1 MSVSRSP
8 RVGNNPYSSAS
19 RNSPFDSIREVRPDG
34 TEFWDARKLQP
45 LMGYVQWRDFQTA
58 IERAKLAADNSGM
71 SFKENFAPMHKV
83 SGQRGPAQA
92 TYELSRYA
100 AYLVALNGD
109 PRKTETAQAQSY
121 FVIRTREAEVAPTA
135 PALTED
141 EIVAQALAITTR
153 KVEAL
158 TERVAE
164 LEPKAELAENYLTA
178 SAGSRLIGEAAKILD
193 MKGKELRAFLLDE
206 RMIFVR
212 HAQCGNVLYDFYADF
227 APHFEAR
234 ETVVNHTW
242 GSCNHYTLR
251 ITPRGIDL
259 IRKRIRDRK
268 AAA

>member
-1 MSVSRSP
+1 MSIELFSYGQDRLRTSIVNGEPAFNAADVCSILDI
-8 RVGNNPYSSAS
+8 
-19 RNSPFDSIREVRPDG
+19 RNSRDAISRLDDDEKGVG
-34 TEFWDARKLQP
+34 TTDTL
-45 LMGYVQWRDFQTA
+45 G
-58 IERAKLAADNSGM
+58 GM
-71 SFKENFAPMHKV
+71 QS
-83 SGQRGPAQA
+83 A
-92 TYELSRYA
+92 TYVTESGLYSLVFTSRKPEA
-100 AYLVALNGD
+100 KAFKRWITGTVLPAL
-109 PRKTETAQAQSY
+109 RKTGTYS
-121 FVIRTREAEVAPTA
+121 TAPT
-135 PALTED
+135 LTDD
-141 EIVAQALAITTR
+141 ELIHQALSISATR
-153 KVEAL
+153 VAAL